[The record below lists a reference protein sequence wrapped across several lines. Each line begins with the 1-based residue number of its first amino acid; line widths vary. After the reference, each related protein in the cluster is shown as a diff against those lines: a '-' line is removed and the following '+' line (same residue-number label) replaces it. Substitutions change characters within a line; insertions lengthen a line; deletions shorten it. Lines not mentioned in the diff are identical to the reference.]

1 MCFMSDF
8 CLFLYLFILILHLFR
23 AFMLCPSAL
32 RNYIYGLRIF
42 FRVKITVRKSCL
54 LTEYTFCRPLQR
66 GLSDLSGEKSCKYI

>member
-42 FRVKITVRKSCL
+42 FRVK
-54 LTEYTFCRPLQR
+54 
-66 GLSDLSGEKSCKYI
+66 